1 MNGMDSNEEK
11 QLNEVKCPFCNNLID
26 KNVTFCPKCGNKVD
40 SILQKEKEG
49 KCPFCNGEISSDME
63 FCPNCGHKIEKKKPQ
78 QKKTSSS
85 GRNLVLLL
93 WIGAFFFIFIAIIR
107 SISDNNKEEATHK
120 ESTIQYV
127 SNKIVL
133 DPDTICPNM
142 DPFVYKHGLQLVKVT
157 GKIDIDTKG
166 VEDKTNT
173 LGCVIKLVLSFK
185 NISGSTIEH
194 ESFKVQYKIKD
205 NETDEIVYSGAE
217 YISLEGVKPDEVW
230 AKSFEVLQCT
240 FFYNNKIKVLLTIDD
255 VEVEEL
261 TIKPKM

>member
-1 MNGMDSNEEK
+1 MDYNEEK
-11 QLNEVKCPFCNNLID
+11 QAKEIECPFCGNAINTD
-26 KNVTFCPKCGNKVD
+26 MKYCPFCGKQVNITEKK
-40 SILQKEKEG
+40 KE
-49 KCPFCNGEISSDME
+49 KCPFCNGKINSDME
-63 FCPNCGHKIEKKKPQ
+63 FCPKCGHKIENKKPQ
-78 QKKTSSS
+78 QKETSN
-85 GRNLVLLL
+85 GCLVLLCYL
-93 WIGAFFFIFIAIIR
+93 GIMILVVVFI
-107 SISDNNKEEATHK
+107 ISLIPEDKKDNIE
-120 ESTIQYV
+120 ESTIHYV

-166 VEDKTNT
+166 VEDKTNS

-205 NETDEIVYSGAE
+205 NETDEIMYSGAE

>member
-1 MNGMDSNEEK
+1 MDAKEEK
-11 QLNEVKCPFCNNLID
+11 QTEQVKCPFCNNFVD
-26 KNVTFCPKCGNKVD
+26 SNMTFCPKCGNRIDFALRKRV
-40 SILQKEKEG
+40 QEKT
-49 KCPFCNGEISSDME
+49 KCSYCNGKINENME
-63 FCPNCGHKIEKKKPQ
+63 YCPNCGHKIENKKPQ
-78 QKKTSSS
+78 QGKTS
-85 GRNLVLLL
+85 GRNLALLL
-93 WIGAFFFIFIAIIR
+93 WIGAFFFIFIVIIR
-107 SISDNNKEEATHK
+107 SISNNNNKEVTTYK
-120 ESTIQYV
+120 ESTIHYV

-166 VEDKTNT
+166 VEDKTNS

-185 NISGSTIEH
+185 NISGSTIER

-205 NETDEIVYSGAE
+205 NETGEIVYSGSE

-255 VEVEEL
+255 IEVEEL